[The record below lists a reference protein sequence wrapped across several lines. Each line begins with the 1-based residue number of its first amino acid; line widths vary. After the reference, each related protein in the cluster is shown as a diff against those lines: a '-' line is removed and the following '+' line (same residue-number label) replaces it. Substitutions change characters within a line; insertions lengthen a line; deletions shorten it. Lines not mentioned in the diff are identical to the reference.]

1 MKALLVRV
9 GVDSS
14 CGNWNGPVNSQ
25 TGEFVYVPI
34 PESQQLHPQ
43 LIRPYGELTPALNR
57 LGSQLPDWL
66 SKENMHLDP
75 DFSSLTY
82 GDQGQ
87 RAAQI
92 SKKLSTGD
100 LIIFYA
106 GLRDVNSKTLVYGLI
121 GLLVVEEIKMAK
133 DVPASEWPL
142 NAHTRRVLLK
152 DSTDI
157 VVVGQKNLSGRLSR
171 CLPIGSYRD
180 RAYRVFPEL
189 LSAWGGMAVNDGY
202 LQRSARLPEFL
213 DAKLFFTWMQNQT
226 IELLKSN
233 N

>member
-9 GVDSS
+9 GVDGS
-14 CGNWNGPVNSQ
+14 CGNWNGPINSL

-43 LIRPYGELTPALNR
+43 LIRPYGELVPSLNK

-66 SKENMHLDP
+66 AKENMHLDP
-75 DFSSLTY
+75 DFSALTY

-87 RAAQI
+87 RAVQI
-92 SKKLSTGD
+92 SSKLSTDD
-100 LIIFYA
+100 LIVFYA
-106 GLRDVNSKTLVYGLI
+106 GLRDVANRALVYGLI
-121 GLLVVEEIKMAK
+121 GLLAVERIKMAK
-133 DVPASEWPL
+133 DVPFSEWPL
-142 NAHTRRVLLK
+142 NAHTRRVLPQ
-152 DSTDI
+152 DSMDI
-157 VVVGQKNLSGRLSR
+157 VVVGQKELSGRLSR

-189 LSAWGGMAVNDGY
+189 LSVWGGLTVNDGY

-213 DAKLFFTWMQNQT
+213 NAKLFYSWFQNQGVT
-226 IELLKSN
+226 LLNSN